1 MFNGY
6 SHRFVH
12 IKSSDMFEMYF
23 LLAFRALGFS
33 MMGVFLPLF
42 LFIEKGFAFDQVVL
56 FYTLMSIAFVISC
69 LLALK
74 AISKY
79 GVKFS
84 IVVSYFILIGSFI
97 MLFFIDYLN
106 GYYWFIGFF
115 QGLSFGLFWIAFHI
129 DAALHIP
136 KKNSGKY
143 SGLIS
148 FSSVVGAVIGPI
160 IGALVIIFFSFEILF
175 IISLVLFIISFLP
188 LMFSKNIFIKT
199 NFNFK
204 QMFNH
209 DNFKYFF
216 GYFAQGIRYTVAGIF
231 WPIFV
236 FLILGSYISLG
247 WLTTLGT
254 LLVGI
259 FGYFIGKTSDHF
271 GRGRM
276 IRTFAPINGVVSI
289 LRVFAWNPLSVF
301 LFGLTEHISSA
312 GIDVPLLA
320 KTYTRTKREEVA
332 GFIFFREFML
342 RLGEIFALILGLL
355 FGLKFSLV
363 LAGISNLLF
372 LLF

>member
-1 MFNGY
+1 
-6 SHRFVH
+6 
-12 IKSSDMFEMYF
+12 
-23 LLAFRALGFS
+23 
-33 MMGVFLPLF
+33 
-42 LFIEKGFAFDQVVL
+42 
-56 FYTLMSIAFVISC
+56 
-69 LLALK
+69 
-74 AISKY
+74 
-79 GVKFS
+79 
-84 IVVSYFILIGSFI
+84 
-97 MLFFIDYLN
+97 
-106 GYYWFIGFF
+106 
-115 QGLSFGLFWIAFHI
+115 
-129 DAALHIP
+129 
-136 KKNSGKY
+136 
-143 SGLIS
+143 
-148 FSSVVGAVIGPI
+148 
-160 IGALVIIFFSFEILF
+160 
-175 IISLVLFIISFLP
+175 
-188 LMFSKNIFIKT
+188 
-199 NFNFK
+199 
-204 QMFNH
+204 
-209 DNFKYFF
+209 
-216 GYFAQGIRYTVAGIF
+216 AQGIRYTVAGIF

-259 FGYFIGKTSDHF
+259 FGYFIGKTSDNF